1 MSDRIEQK
9 NSKVITS
16 IIEDEQKLSN
26 SSLYY
31 ESAESELLKII
42 SEKIKEK
49 NIQDTNNQITICKC
63 CGGKD
68 CFVCINDYDQCSICG
83 LIIKRDNDD
92 KIQSSHNEKYNS
104 SILKFVQEIKSD
116 LEKQEIQNKMLLKNS
131 R

>member
-1 MSDRIEQK
+1 
-9 NSKVITS
+9 
-16 IIEDEQKLSN
+16 LSN

-31 ESAESELLKII
+31 ESAGSELLKII

-68 CFVCINDYDQCSICG
+68 CFVCIDDYDQCSICG

-116 LEKQEIQNKMLLKNS
+116 LEKQEIQNKMLLKNL